1 MRDTVDENFI
11 LFQFQNIF
19 LLKENILKRIKS
31 FFFMNVY
38 HLMYFDRNR
47 VIMEAEAEAE
57 AIRVSDILKYM
68 LY

>member
-1 MRDTVDENFI
+1 
-11 LFQFQNIF
+11 
-19 LLKENILKRIKS
+19 
-31 FFFMNVY
+31 MNAY